1 LTKLS
6 LIIPCY
12 NEEASI
18 QTVLERI
25 CHISLQRGLEKE
37 MIIVDDGST
46 DKTFQVISHFADQN
60 PQFSFRILQH
70 EKNRGKGACIR
81 TAIPETTGD
90 LILIQDA
97 DLEYNPSDYNKLIE
111 PIIEGHAD
119 VVYGSRFRGSEAHRV
134 LFFLH
139 SAGNKFLT
147 FWSNVFTG
155 LNLTDMETG
164 YKMFRKDILKNIRL
178 KEDRFGFEPEVT
190 AKIAQI
196 PGIRIYEVGIS
207 YYGRTFAE
215 GKKIG
220 WKDGVRAIMCIIKY
234 SLFSTKPLLKQDV
247 KV

>member
-1 LTKLS
+1 LNTLS

-25 CHISLQRGLEKE
+25 CHISIHRGLEKE

-46 DKTFQVISHFADQN
+46 DKTFQVICHFAEQY
-60 PQFSFRILQH
+60 PQFRVRILQH

-81 TAIPETTGD
+81 TAIPETSGD
-90 LILIQDA
+90 IILIQDA
-97 DLEYNPSDYNKLIE
+97 DLEYNPADYNKLIE
-111 PIIEGHAD
+111 PIFEGHAD

-190 AKIAQI
+190 AKISRVKK
-196 PGIRIYEVGIS
+196 IRIYEVGIS
-207 YYGRTFAE
+207 YYGRTYAD
-215 GKKIG
+215 GKKIR
-220 WKDGVRAIMCIIKY
+220 WTDGVKALYCILKY
-234 SLFSTKPLLKQDV
+234 NIFSRK
-247 KV
+247 

>member
-1 LTKLS
+1 MTKLS

-12 NEEASI
+12 NEEGSI
-18 QTVLERI
+18 ETVLERI
-25 CHISLQRGLEKE
+25 CHTPLRSGLEKE
-37 MIIVDDGST
+37 LVIVNDGST
-46 DKTFQVISHFADQN
+46 DKTFQVICHFAEQN
-60 PQFSFRILQH
+60 PQFSIRILQH

-81 TAIPETTGD
+81 TAIPETSGD

-139 SAGNKFLT
+139 SAANRFLT

-178 KEDRFGFEPEVT
+178 KENRFGFEPEVT
-190 AKIAQI
+190 AKISRVKK
-196 PGIRIYEVGIS
+196 IRIYEVGIA
-207 YYGRTFAE
+207 YYGRTYAD
-215 GKKIG
+215 GKKIR
-220 WKDGVRAIMCIIKY
+220 WTDGVKALYYILKY
-234 SLFSTKPLLKQDV
+234 NIFSRK
-247 KV
+247 

>member
-1 LTKLS
+1 MNTLS

-18 QTVLERI
+18 QTVLEKI
-25 CHISLQRGLEKE
+25 CHISIHRGLEKE

-46 DKTFQVISHFADQN
+46 DKTFQVISQFAVQY
-60 PQFSFRILQH
+60 PQFHIRILQH
-70 EKNRGKGACIR
+70 EKNRGKGACVR
-81 TAIPETTGD
+81 TAIPETSGD
-90 LILIQDA
+90 IILIQDA
-97 DLEYNPSDYNKLIE
+97 DLEYNPADYDKLIE

-139 SAGNKFLT
+139 SAANRFLT

-190 AKIAQI
+190 AKISRVKK
-196 PGIRIYEVGIS
+196 IRIYEVGIS
-207 YYGRTFAE
+207 YYGRTYE
-215 GKKIG
+215 DGKKIR
-220 WKDGVRAIMCIIKY
+220 WTDGVKALYYILKY
-234 SLFSTKPLLKQDV
+234 NIFSRK
-247 KV
+247 

>member
-46 DKTFQVISHFADQN
+46 DKTFQIICDFAEQY
-60 PQFSFRILQH
+60 PQFRIRILQH

-81 TAIPETTGD
+81 TAIPETQGD
-90 LILIQDA
+90 IILIQDA
-97 DLEYNPSDYNKLIE
+97 DLEYNPADYNKLVE

-139 SAGNKFLT
+139 STANKFLT

-178 KEDRFGFEPEVT
+178 KENRFGFEPEVT
-190 AKIAQI
+190 AKISRVKK
-196 PGIRIYEVGIS
+196 IRIYEVGIS
-207 YYGRTFAE
+207 YYGRTYAD
-215 GKKIG
+215 GKKIR
-220 WKDGVRAIMCIIKY
+220 WTDGVKALYYILKY
-234 SLFSTKPLLKQDV
+234 NIFSRK
-247 KV
+247 